1 MKKRIALLWLLLCAC
16 LPVLA
21 QEATATPEAPLS
33 PEALDVS
40 AWYGMALA
48 GNEDVLR
55 NNILLT
61 IDDCYDEVLT
71 RNTLDMLQA
80 RGITATFF
88 PIGSVVKG
96 HDPQLWRDIRAAG
109 FEIGYHTMYHQE
121 GMTVAQLNA
130 DFAEFTR
137 TLRDVLDDQS
147 FSVRYVRP
155 PFGIWDKNWMA
166 WAQAND
172 LITVKWNLVTR
183 RGLDMAY
190 FEAVLRHA
198 DGGGIVLIHPRPTDV
213 SWLERYLDSVQALT
227 TSDGTPYRIVTLSE
241 ALTDDLAP

>member
-1 MKKRIALLWLLLCAC
+1 MKKATILFWLLCC
-16 LPVLA
+16 LSLSALA
-21 QEATATPEAPLS
+21 QEATATPQAPLS

-40 AWYGMALA
+40 AWHGKALA
-48 GNEDVLR
+48 GNEDALR

-71 RNTLDMLQA
+71 RTTFEMLAA

-109 FEIGYHTMYHQE
+109 FEIGYHTMHHQE

-130 DFAEFTR
+130 DFADFTQ

-155 PFGIWDKNWMA
+155 PFGIWDKNWMT
-166 WAQAND
+166 WAREND

-190 FEAVLRHA
+190 FQAVLRHA
-198 DGGGIVLIHPRPTDV
+198 DGGGIILIHPRPTDV

-227 TSDGTPYRIVTLSE
+227 TANGTPYRIVTLSE
-241 ALTDDLAP
+241 ALTDDQAP